1 MNGFDPQTSG
11 MDPQTEA
18 LRRLAR
24 MLRDVG
30 FGPSAALRRLF
41 GNGGM
46 FTPFPDLGTG
56 SSGGT
61 GGSSGGGGASGGSGG
76 GSGFPGPDTSHT
88 EV

>member
-1 MNGFDPQTSG
+1 MTGFDPNMGG

-41 GNGGM
+41 GGGGM
-46 FTPFPDLGTG
+46 FTPFPDLESG
-56 SSGGT
+56 SSGGLGGGT
-61 GGSSGGGGASGGSGG
+61 GGGGGASGGGG
-76 GSGFPGPDTSHT
+76 GSGFPGPDTGHAG
-88 EV
+88 V